1 LAVLV
6 WVSPA
11 QSATCEKRFSPQD
24 RDLPR
29 DPKKSQVQNR
39 TWTIMQGNQQEP
51 SSLKKDDSTLN
62 TWFVSSIKFSTFFL
76 KFLNNDPMMVR
87 E

>member
-6 WVSPA
+6 WVSAA
-11 QSATCEKRFSPQD
+11 QSAACEKRFSPQD

-29 DPKKSQVQNR
+29 DPKKVQNR

-51 SSLKKDDSTLN
+51 SSLKKDDSTQHMVCFFN
-62 TWFVSSIKFSTFFL
+62 KIFHFFFFL
-76 KFLNNDPMMVR
+76 GIRVDNIMTQ
-87 E
+87 